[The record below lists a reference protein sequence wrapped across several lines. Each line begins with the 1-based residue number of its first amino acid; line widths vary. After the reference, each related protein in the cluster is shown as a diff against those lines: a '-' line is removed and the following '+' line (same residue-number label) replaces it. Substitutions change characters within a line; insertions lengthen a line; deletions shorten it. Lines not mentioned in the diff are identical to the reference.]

1 MSMDRMT
8 PNQPLRDG
16 DRPRSDAGLFAR
28 KGLIRRV
35 LRYGGMLVILCTAVL
50 VAGFLVFA
58 DSVTG
63 MRPPETVKADAIV
76 VLTGGYQRIEQAID
90 LLKRGYGERLLIS
103 GVNPATTPG
112 QIRKATRTSPD
123 VFECCVD
130 IGYGA
135 IDTIGNANETAIWI
149 RDKGYGSVLVVTSNY
164 HLARSLMELRRGAPD
179 TEFIGYPVVNADL
192 KTRAWYSE
200 PDAMRTMLAE
210 YVKTVVAYVR
220 GVTGWSRDQ
229 GLRPEGEI
237 TESGRSS

>member
-1 MSMDRMT
+1 MDRMT

-16 DRPRSDAGLFAR
+16 DRPRSGAGLFAR
-28 KGLIRRV
+28 KGLIRRA
-35 LRYGGMLVILCTAVL
+35 LRYGGMLVILCVAVL

-123 VFECCVD
+123 IFECCVD

-149 RDKGYGSVLVVTSNY
+149 RDKGYRSVLVVTSNY
-164 HLARSLMELRRGAPD
+164 HLARSLMELRRGDPD
-179 TEFIGYPVVNADL
+179 TDFIGYPVVNADL

-210 YVKTVVAYVR
+210 YGKTVVAYIR
-220 GVTGWSRDQ
+220 GMTGWSRDQ

>member
-1 MSMDRMT
+1 MT
-8 PNQPLRDG
+8 SNQPLRDG
-16 DRPRSDAGLFAR
+16 DRPPSGDGLFAR
-28 KGLIRRV
+28 KGLIRRA
-35 LRYGGMLVILCTAVL
+35 LRYGGMLVILSAAVL
-50 VAGFLVFA
+50 VAGFLIFA
-58 DSVTG
+58 DSVSN

-103 GVNPATTPG
+103 GVNPATTAG

-123 VFECCVD
+123 LFDCCVD
-130 IGYGA
+130 IGYAA

-149 RDKGYGSVLVVTSNY
+149 RDKGYRSILVVTSNY
-164 HLARSLMELRRGAPD
+164 HLSRSLMELRRSDPE

-210 YVKTVVAYVR
+210 YGKTVIAYVR
-220 GVTGWSRDQ
+220 GMTGWSRDQ
-229 GLRPEGEI
+229 GLRPDGEI
-237 TESGRSS
+237 TESGRTS

>member
-16 DRPRSDAGLFAR
+16 DRPHSGAGLFAR
-28 KGLIRRV
+28 KGLLRRA
-35 LRYGGMLVILCTAVL
+35 LRYGGMLVILCIAVFG
-50 VAGFLVFA
+50 AGFLVFA

-103 GVNPATTPG
+103 GVNPSTTPG
-112 QIRKATRTSPD
+112 QIRKATRTSPEI
-123 VFECCVD
+123 FECCVD

-149 RDKGYGSVLVVTSNY
+149 RDKGYRSVLVVTSNY
-164 HLARSLMELRRGAPD
+164 HLARSLMELRRGDPQ
-179 TEFIGYPVVNADL
+179 TTFIGYPVVNADL

-200 PDAMRTMLAE
+200 PDAMRTMLSE
-210 YVKTVVAYVR
+210 YGKTVLAYIR
-220 GVTGWSRDQ
+220 GMTGWSRDQ

>member
-1 MSMDRMT
+1 MT
-8 PNQPLRDG
+8 SNQPFRDG
-16 DRPRSDAGLFAR
+16 DRARSGTGLFAR
-28 KGLIRRV
+28 KGLIRRA
-35 LRYGGMLVILCTAVL
+35 LRYGGMIVILFAAIL
-50 VAGFLVFA
+50 VAGFLIFA
-58 DSVTG
+58 DSVTS

-103 GVNPATTPG
+103 GVNPTTTPN

-149 RDKGYGSVLVVTSNY
+149 RDKGYRSVLVVTSNY
-164 HLARSLMELRRGAPD
+164 HLARSLMELRRSDPD
-179 TEFIGYPVVNADL
+179 TDFIGYPVVNADL

-200 PDAMRTMLAE
+200 PDAMRTMLSE
-210 YVKTVVAYVR
+210 YGKTVVAYIR
-220 GVTGWSRDQ
+220 GMTGWSRDQ

>member
-1 MSMDRMT
+1 MSMDQMT
-8 PNQPLRDG
+8 PDQPLRGDG
-16 DRPRSDAGLFAR
+16 RARSGGGLFAR
-28 KGLIRRV
+28 NGLIRRA
-35 LRYGGMLVILCTAVL
+35 LRYGGMALILCVAV
-50 VAGFLVFA
+50 VAAGFLIFA
-58 DSVTG
+58 DSVTN

-103 GVNPATTPG
+103 GVNPTTTAS
-112 QIRKATRTSPD
+112 QIRKTTRTSPEL
-123 VFECCVD
+123 FECCID

-149 RDKGYGSVLVVTSNY
+149 RDKGYRSVLVVTSNY
-164 HLARSLMELRRGAPD
+164 HLARSLMELRRSDPD
-179 TEFIGYPVVNADL
+179 TQFIGFPVVNADL

-210 YVKTVVAYVR
+210 YGKTVIAYVR
-220 GVTGWSRDQ
+220 GLTGWSRDQ

>member
-1 MSMDRMT
+1 MDRT
-8 PNQPLRDG
+8 TSKQPLSDG
-16 DRPRSDAGLFAR
+16 GLPPPAGGLFAR
-28 KGLIRRV
+28 KSLIRRA
-35 LRYGGMLVILCTAVL
+35 LRYGGMVVILSVAVL
-50 VAGFLVFA
+50 VAGFLIFA
-58 DSVTG
+58 DSVTN

-103 GVNPATTPG
+103 GVNPTTTAG
-112 QIRKATRTSPD
+112 QIRKATRASPD
-123 VFECCVD
+123 VFDCCVD

-149 RDKGYGSVLVVTSNY
+149 RDKGYRSVLVVTSNY
-164 HLARSLMELRRGAPD
+164 HLARSLMELRRSDPD
-179 TEFIGYPVVNADL
+179 TDFIGYPVVNADL

-200 PDAMRTMLAE
+200 PDAMRTMLSE
-210 YVKTVVAYVR
+210 YGKTVVAYIR
-220 GVTGWSRDQ
+220 GMTGWSRDQ

>member
-16 DRPRSDAGLFAR
+16 GRPRSGGGLFAR
-28 KGLIRRV
+28 NGLIRRA
-35 LRYGGMLVILCTAVL
+35 LRYGGMVVILCIAVL
-50 VAGFLVFA
+50 VAGFLIFA
-58 DSVTG
+58 DSVTS
-63 MRPPETVKADAIV
+63 MRPPETAKADAIV

-103 GVNPATTPG
+103 GVNPTTTAS
-112 QIRKATRTSPD
+112 QIRKTTRTSPD
-123 VFECCVD
+123 LFACCVD

-149 RDKGYGSVLVVTSNY
+149 RDKGYKSVLVVTSNY
-164 HLARSLMELRRGAPD
+164 HLARSLMELRRSDPD
-179 TEFIGYPVVNADL
+179 TQFIGYPVVNADL

-210 YVKTVVAYVR
+210 YGKTVIAYLR
-220 GVTGWSRDQ
+220 GLTGWSRDQ

>member
-1 MSMDRMT
+1 MT

-16 DRPRSDAGLFAR
+16 DRPRSGAGLFAR

-179 TEFIGYPVVNADL
+179 TVFIGYPVVNADL

-237 TESGRSS
+237 TQSGRSS

>member
-1 MSMDRMT
+1 MT
-8 PNQPLRDG
+8 SNQPLRDG
-16 DRPRSDAGLFAR
+16 GRPPSGDGLFAR
-28 KGLIRRV
+28 KGLIRRA
-35 LRYGGMLVILCTAVL
+35 LRYGGMLVILSVAVL
-50 VAGFLVFA
+50 VAGFLIFA
-58 DSVTG
+58 DSVSN

-103 GVNPATTPG
+103 GVNPSTTAG

-123 VFECCVD
+123 LFDCCVD
-130 IGYGA
+130 IGYAA

-149 RDKGYGSVLVVTSNY
+149 RDKGYSSILVVTSNY
-164 HLARSLMELRRGAPD
+164 HLSRSLMELRRSDPT

-210 YVKTVVAYVR
+210 YGKTVIAYVR

-229 GLRPEGEI
+229 GLRPDGEI
-237 TESGRSS
+237 TESGRAS

>member
-1 MSMDRMT
+1 MT
-8 PNQPLRDG
+8 SNQPLRDG
-16 DRPRSDAGLFAR
+16 DRPHSPAGLFAR
-28 KGLIRRV
+28 KGFIRRA
-35 LRYGGMLVILCTAVL
+35 LRYGGMALILTAAVL
-50 VAGFLVFA
+50 VAGFLMFA
-58 DSVTG
+58 DSVTN

-103 GVNPATTPG
+103 GVNPATTAG

-149 RDKGYGSVLVVTSNY
+149 RDKGYRSVLVVTSNY
-164 HLARSLMELRRGAPD
+164 HLARSLMELRRSDPE
-179 TEFIGYPVVNADL
+179 TKFIGYPVVNADL

-210 YVKTVVAYVR
+210 YGKTIIAYIR
-220 GVTGWSRDQ
+220 GLTGWSRDQ

>member
-1 MSMDRMT
+1 MT
-8 PNQPLRDG
+8 SNQPLRDG
-16 DRPRSDAGLFAR
+16 DRPPSGDGLFAR
-28 KGLIRRV
+28 KGLIRRA
-35 LRYGGMLVILCTAVL
+35 LRYGGMLLILNAAVL
-50 VAGFLVFA
+50 VAGFLIFA
-58 DSVTG
+58 DSVSN

-103 GVNPATTPG
+103 GVNPSTTAG

-123 VFECCVD
+123 LFDCCVD
-130 IGYGA
+130 IGYAA

-149 RDKGYGSVLVVTSNY
+149 RDKGYRSILVVTSNY
-164 HLARSLMELRRGAPD
+164 HLSRSLMELRRSDPD

-210 YVKTVVAYVR
+210 YGKTVIAYVR

-229 GLRPEGEI
+229 GLRPDGEI
-237 TESGRSS
+237 TESGRTS

>member
-1 MSMDRMT
+1 MT
-8 PNQPLRDG
+8 SNQPLRDG
-16 DRPRSDAGLFAR
+16 DRPPSGDGLFAR
-28 KGLIRRV
+28 KGLIRRA
-35 LRYGGMLVILCTAVL
+35 LRYGGMLVILSAAVL
-50 VAGFLVFA
+50 VAGFLIFA
-58 DSVTG
+58 DSVSN

-103 GVNPATTPG
+103 GVNPATTAG

-123 VFECCVD
+123 LFDCCVD
-130 IGYGA
+130 IGYAA

-149 RDKGYGSVLVVTSNY
+149 RDKGYRSILVVTSNY
-164 HLARSLMELRRGAPD
+164 HLSRSLMELRRSDPD

-210 YVKTVVAYVR
+210 YGKTVIAYVR

-229 GLRPEGEI
+229 GLRPDGEI
-237 TESGRSS
+237 TESGRTS

>member
-1 MSMDRMT
+1 MT
-8 PNQPLRDG
+8 SNQPLRDG
-16 DRPRSDAGLFAR
+16 SRPPWGGGLFAR
-28 KGLIRRV
+28 KGLIRRA
-35 LRYGGMLVILCTAVL
+35 LRYSGMLVILSAAVL
-50 VAGFLVFA
+50 VAGFLIFA
-58 DSVTG
+58 DSVSN
-63 MRPPETVKADAIV
+63 MRPPDTVKADAIV

-103 GVNPATTPG
+103 GVNPSTTAG

-123 VFECCVD
+123 LFDCCVD
-130 IGYGA
+130 IGYAA

-149 RDKGYGSVLVVTSNY
+149 RDKGYRSILVVTSNY
-164 HLARSLMELRRGAPD
+164 HLSRSLMELRRSDPD

-210 YVKTVVAYVR
+210 YGKTVIAYVR

-229 GLRPEGEI
+229 GLRPDGEI
-237 TESGRSS
+237 TESGRTS

>member
-1 MSMDRMT
+1 MDRMT
-8 PNQPLRDG
+8 SNQPLRDG
-16 DRPRSDAGLFAR
+16 DRPPSGDGLFAR
-28 KGLIRRV
+28 KGLIRRA
-35 LRYGGMLVILCTAVL
+35 LRYGGMLVILSAAVL
-50 VAGFLVFA
+50 VAGFLIFA
-58 DSVTG
+58 DSVSN

-103 GVNPATTPG
+103 GVNPATTAG

-123 VFECCVD
+123 LFDCCVD
-130 IGYGA
+130 IGYAA

-149 RDKGYGSVLVVTSNY
+149 RDKGYRSILVVTSNY
-164 HLARSLMELRRGAPD
+164 HLSRSLMELRRSDPE

-210 YVKTVVAYVR
+210 YGKTVIAYVR
-220 GVTGWSRDQ
+220 GMTGWSRDQ
-229 GLRPEGEI
+229 GLRPDGEI
-237 TESGRSS
+237 TESGRTS